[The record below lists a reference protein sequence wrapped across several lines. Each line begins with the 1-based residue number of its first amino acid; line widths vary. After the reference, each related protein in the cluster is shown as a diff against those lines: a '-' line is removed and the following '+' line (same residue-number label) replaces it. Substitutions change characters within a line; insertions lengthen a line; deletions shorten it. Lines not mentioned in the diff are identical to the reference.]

1 MSHGVVIKLL
11 QVQLKENVNL
21 KLKKEN
27 IMLKNISKKI
37 ALVAFAIVLTGCANS
52 NFSHNYLM
60 RGQVVSSSTDNMG
73 FC

>member
-11 QVQLKENVNL
+11 RVQLKENVNL

-37 ALVAFAIVLTGCANS
+37 ALVAFAIVLTGRA
-52 NFSHNYLM
+52 
-60 RGQVVSSSTDNMG
+60 RA
-73 FC
+73 

>member
-37 ALVAFAIVLTGCANS
+37 RLSINGFFNCVMFFVAF
-52 NFSHNYLM
+52 
-60 RGQVVSSSTDNMG
+60 G
-73 FC
+73 FD